1 MRGPRRRA
9 PPGDSGDLGGGRSG
23 AGRAKGTPRGRLGP
37 VPSPS
42 FFFPPP
48 SPLGVF
54 PPPPLP
60 SERSL
65 GCPVSWWAFLPG
77 KLRITWVRLRKAAGG
92 SCQLPCGS
100 PGSRCYRTFSVPT
113 DFTASDAARGGRGER
128 KGRSLVISPAFLQP
142 PRGPAPRSPCQLRT
156 MHLLEVLC
164 LGCCLA
170 AGAVLLGPRH
180 PAAAAA
186 YESGQGYEEES
197 EAGEAKAH
205 ASKDLEEQLRSVSS
219 VDELMTVLYPEYWKM
234 FKCQLRKGGWQHNRE
249 HSSFDTRSDESLKF
263 AAAHY
268 NAEILKS
275 IDTEW
280 RKTQCMPRE
289 VCVDVGKEFGA
300 TTNTFFKP
308 PCVSIYRC
316 GGCCNSEGLQCMNI
330 STNYISKTLFEI
342 TVPLSHGPKP
352 VTISFANHTSCRCM
366 SKLDVYRQVHS
377 IIRRSLP
384 ATQTQCHVVNKT
396 CPKNHIWNNQICRC
410 LAQHDFDI
418 SSHVEVSDT
427 SEGFH
432 ICGPNKELDEE
443 TCQCVCKGGMQ
454 PSSCGPHKELDRSS
468 CQCICKNK
476 LLPASCGPNKE
487 FDEDKCQCVCKKTCP
502 KHQPLNPAKCICE
515 CIESPNKCFLKG
527 KRFHHQTCSCY
538 RPPCTVRTKR
548 CDSGF
553 YFSEEVCRC
562 VPTYWKRPLMN

>member
-1 MRGPRRRA
+1 
-9 PPGDSGDLGGGRSG
+9 
-23 AGRAKGTPRGRLGP
+23 
-37 VPSPS
+37 
-42 FFFPPP
+42 
-48 SPLGVF
+48 
-54 PPPPLP
+54 
-60 SERSL
+60 
-65 GCPVSWWAFLPG
+65 
-77 KLRITWVRLRKAAGG
+77 
-92 SCQLPCGS
+92 
-100 PGSRCYRTFSVPT
+100 
-113 DFTASDAARGGRGER
+113 
-128 KGRSLVISPAFLQP
+128 
-142 PRGPAPRSPCQLRT
+142 
-156 MHLLEVLC
+156 MHLLEVLS

-170 AGAVLLGPRH
+170 AGAVLLGPRQ

-186 YESGQGYEEES
+186 YESGQGYYEEEP

-205 ASKDLEEQLRSVSS
+205 ASRDLEEQLRSVSS

-249 HSSFDTRSDESLKF
+249 HSSFDTRSDDSLKF

-330 STNYISKTLFEI
+330 STNYVSKTLFEI

-352 VTISFANHTSCRCM
+352 VTVSFANHTSCRCM

-384 ATQTQCHVVNKT
+384 ATQTQCHVANKT

-410 LAQHDFDI
+410 LAQHDFGF
-418 SSHVEVSDT
+418 SSHLGDSDT

-443 TCQCVCKGGMQ
+443 TCQCVCKGGVW

-468 CQCICKNK
+468 CQCMCKNK

-548 CDSGF
+548 CDAGF

>member
-1 MRGPRRRA
+1 MGMSPARKSPLADFLQHRGLSPGADPLAAAARLSRRGRREGG
-9 PPGDSGDLGGGRSG
+9 PGPSLRLGG
-23 AGRAKGTPRGRLGP
+23 
-37 VPSPS
+37 
-42 FFFPPP
+42 
-48 SPLGVF
+48 
-54 PPPPLP
+54 
-60 SERSL
+60 
-65 GCPVSWWAFLPG
+65 FLW
-77 KLRITWVRLRKAAGG
+77 KATW
-92 SCQLPCGS
+92 
-100 PGSRCYRTFSVPT
+100 YFSYL
-113 DFTASDAARGGRGER
+113 SARGGPGGISPPAPDFTPFGRDPPPR
-128 KGRSLVISPAFLQP
+128 RDARSSCSKGR
-142 PRGPAPRSPCQLRT
+142 
-156 MHLLEVLC
+156 
-164 LGCCLA
+164 
-170 AGAVLLGPRH
+170 
-180 PAAAAA
+180 
-186 YESGQGYEEES
+186 
-197 EAGEAKAH
+197 AH
-205 ASKDLEEQLRSVSS
+205 GSKDLEEQLRSVSS
-219 VDELMTVLYPEYWKM
+219 VDELMTVLYPEYWKI
-234 FKCQLRKGGWQHNRE
+234 FKCQLRRGGWQHNRE
-249 HSSFDTRSDESLKF
+249 HSSFDTRSDDSLKF

-280 RKTQCMPRE
+280 RKTQCTPRE

-352 VTISFANHTSCRCM
+352 VTVSFANHTSCRCM

-384 ATQTQCHVVNKT
+384 AAQTQCHVANKT

-410 LAQHDFDI
+410 LSQHEFGF
-418 SSHVEVSDT
+418 SSHLGDSDT
-427 SEGFH
+427 PEGFH

-443 TCQCVCKGGMQ
+443 TCQCVCKGGVR
-454 PSSCGPHKELDRSS
+454 PSSCGPHKELDRTS
-468 CQCICKNK
+468 CQCMCKNK
-476 LLPASCGPNKE
+476 LIPASCGPNKE
-487 FDEDKCQCVCKKTCP
+487 FDEEKCQCVCRKTCP
-502 KHQPLNPAKCICE
+502 RHQPLNPAKCVCE

-548 CDSGF
+548 CDAGF

-562 VPTYWKRPLMN
+562 VPTYWKGHL

>member
-1 MRGPRRRA
+1 M
-9 PPGDSGDLGGGRSG
+9 SGFLVG
-23 AGRAKGTPRGRLGP
+23 
-37 VPSPS
+37 
-42 FFFPPP
+42 
-48 SPLGVF
+48 
-54 PPPPLP
+54 
-60 SERSL
+60 
-65 GCPVSWWAFLPG
+65 FLPG
-77 KLRITWVRLRKAAGG
+77 KVRITSVRICKEAGKAGSSPARRLGAAAAVASSPSRGFYCLGYCEGREGG
-92 SCQLPCGS
+92 EDS
-100 PGSRCYRTFSVPT
+100 
-113 DFTASDAARGGRGER
+113 ER
-128 KGRSLVISPAFLQP
+128 KGGGGGEKRKRRSLGIVPAFLRL
-142 PRGPAPRSPCQLRT
+142 PRGPAPPCHLCT
-156 MHLLEVLC
+156 MHLLEMLS

-170 AGAVLLGPRH
+170 AGAVLLGPRQ
-180 PAAAAA
+180 PPVAAA
-186 YESGQGYEEES
+186 YESGHGYYEEEPG
-197 EAGEAKAH
+197 AGEPKAH

-234 FKCQLRKGGWQHNRE
+234 FKCQLRKGDWQHNRE
-249 HSSFDTRSDESLKF
+249 HSSSDTRSDDSLKF

-352 VTISFANHTSCRCM
+352 VTVSFANHTSCRCM

-384 ATQTQCHVVNKT
+384 ATQTQCHVANRT

-410 LAQHDFDI
+410 LAQHDFGF
-418 SSHVEVSDT
+418 SSHLGDSDT

-443 TCQCVCKGGMQ
+443 TCQCVCKGDVR
-454 PSSCGPHKELDRSS
+454 PSSCGSHKELDRAS
-468 CQCICKNK
+468 CQCMCKNK
-476 LLPASCGPNKE
+476 LLPTSCGPNKE
-487 FDEDKCQCVCKKTCP
+487 FDEEKCQCVCKKTCP
-502 KHQPLNPAKCICE
+502 KHHPLNPAKCICE

-548 CDSGF
+548 CDAGF

>member
-1 MRGPRRRA
+1 MTTKPEAFRLLKSLLELLTLWMNCCCVTELTGGVRWWDPRSSSA
-9 PPGDSGDLGGGRSG
+9 DWNSQSYGII
-23 AGRAKGTPRGRLGP
+23 AEEAVRGRRVRGLFFGP
-37 VPSPS
+37 
-42 FFFPPP
+42 
-48 SPLGVF
+48 
-54 PPPPLP
+54 
-60 SERSL
+60 
-65 GCPVSWWAFLPG
+65 PVTQSGPNG
-77 KLRITWVRLRKAAGG
+77 HCCEPVLRFMEL
-92 SCQLPCGS
+92 
-100 PGSRCYRTFSVPT
+100 
-113 DFTASDAARGGRGER
+113 
-128 KGRSLVISPAFLQP
+128 ISTET
-142 PRGPAPRSPCQLRT
+142 GIC
-156 MHLLEVLC
+156 
-164 LGCCLA
+164 
-170 AGAVLLGPRH
+170 
-180 PAAAAA
+180 
-186 YESGQGYEEES
+186 
-197 EAGEAKAH
+197 AH
-205 ASKDLEEQLRSVSS
+205 ASKDLEEQLRAVSS

-249 HSSFDTRSDESLKF
+249 HSSFDTRSDDSLKF

-352 VTISFANHTSCRCM
+352 VTVSFANHTSCRCM

-384 ATQTQCHVVNKT
+384 ATQTQCHVANKT

-410 LAQHDFDI
+410 LAQHDFGF
-418 SSHVEVSDT
+418 SSHLGDSDT

-443 TCQCVCKGGMQ
+443 TCQCVCKGGLRT
-454 PSSCGPHKELDRSS
+454 SSCGPHKELDRSS
-468 CQCICKNK
+468 CQCMCKNK

-487 FDEDKCQCVCKKTCP
+487 FDEEKCLCVCRKTCP

-527 KRFHHQTCSCY
+527 KRFHHQTC
-538 RPPCTVRTKR
+538 
-548 CDSGF
+548 
-553 YFSEEVCRC
+553 
-562 VPTYWKRPLMN
+562 